1 MNAILNLGKYL
12 FAIPFI
18 VFALF
23 HFMGAEAMAPMAF
36 GSTILVYLTGLC
48 LLLAGVSMLMGK
60 MDKLATALLGV
71 FLLLMVIFVH
81 LGGAM
86 DGDQAATGN
95 VLKDLMLAGASWLYA
110 GHVAKDNAVIG

>member
-23 HFMGAEAMAPMAF
+23 HFMGAEAMASMAF
-36 GSTILVYLTGLC
+36 GSSLLVYVTGLA
-48 LLLAGVSMLMGK
+48 LLLAGVSIIIGK
-60 MDKLATALLGV
+60 MDKLATTLLGV
-71 FLLLMVIFVH
+71 FLILTIVFVH

-95 VLKDLMLAGASWLYA
+95 VLKDLALAGASWLYA
-110 GHVAKDNAVIG
+110 AHIAKDNAVIG